1 MYYDTEISLFSKS
14 IQDIVIKWNMDEVQK
29 WQRKEWFIQGSI
41 SASISWSRENLGL
54 FLKDEWDL
62 TRWTLKKG
70 RLLEW

>member
-41 SASISWSRENLGL
+41 SANISWSRENLGL

-62 TRWTLKKG
+62 TGWTLKKG